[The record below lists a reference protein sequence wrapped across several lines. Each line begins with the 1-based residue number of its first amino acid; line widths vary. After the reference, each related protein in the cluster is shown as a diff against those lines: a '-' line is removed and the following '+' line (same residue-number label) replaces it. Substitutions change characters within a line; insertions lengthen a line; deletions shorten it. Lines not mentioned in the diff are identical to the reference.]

1 MAASEVYLIH
11 RRKEYRAEEALQK
24 QIAEVPNIHPV
35 LDTVITGLKE
45 TDGHLSGLH
54 LQNKESGEETELSA
68 DGLFLAIGMKPET
81 NLLRGIVD
89 LDEAGYIRAGEDTC
103 TNVPNIFAAGD
114 VRAKKIRQ
122 LTTAA
127 ADGTAAA
134 IAL

>member
-1 MAASEVYLIH
+1 
-11 RRKEYRAEEALQK
+11 
-24 QIAEVPNIHPV
+24 
-35 LDTVITGLKE
+35 
-45 TDGHLSGLH
+45 
-54 LQNKESGEETELSA
+54 
-68 DGLFLAIGMKPET
+68 MKPET

-103 TNVPNIFAAGD
+103 TNVPNIFASGD

-134 IAL
+134 IQAAAL